1 MKTIIR
7 QTHNIDAKGEKIGRI
22 ASKIASI
29 LMGKNKP
36 SYVRHHDHGDVV
48 NVENVKLLDV
58 NKKKLEM
65 KKYFHYS
72 GYPGGMKTKT
82 MKEIFNTDP
91 ADILKRAVLNMLPNN
106 TLRKDRIKRLI
117 IK

>member
-1 MKTIIR
+1 MKNITR
-7 QTHNIDAKGEKIGRI
+7 QTHNLDVNGEKIGRI
-22 ASKIASI
+22 SSKIAQL
-29 LMGKNKP
+29 LMGKNKT
-36 SYVRHHDHGDVV
+36 SYVRNHDHGDVV
-48 NVENVKLLDV
+48 YVENVKFLDID
-58 NKKKLEM
+58 KKKLKM

-82 MKEIFNTDP
+82 LEQVFNTDP
-91 ADILKRAVLNMLPNN
+91 ADVLKRAVLSMLPNN